1 MMTPRRQ
8 RPPFPGTGDG
18 AVVGGRGAPG
28 RKPRPA
34 EGSVFGVGVV
44 STRAASLDPEFQG
57 AGETG
62 PSSKL
67 SLIEHRLNTG
77 SGPSEQPAVWLAK
90 GHCHGAAE
98 FPRVPGPEAGA
109 AGFIGRSL
117 GLCGWEVTPSPPPPL
132 SSLNGW
138 DGGCRRKPPAPIPQ
152 LIPWLLSE
160 VCSGTL
166 TGSLVS
172 SGVEPVLIGSAWG
185 HLIGCPGAYHI

>member
-1 MMTPRRQ
+1 MRGSRYRHAGGHGDGTHDDAQEAATALPGHRGRG
-8 RPPFPGTGDG
+8 RCRGARGTGEE
-18 AVVGGRGAPG
+18 ASPRGRLC
-28 RKPRPA
+28 
-34 EGSVFGVGVV
+34 VGVGVV
-44 STRAASLDPEFQG
+44 STGAASLDPEFQG

-77 SGPSEQPAVWLAK
+77 SEPSEQPAVWLAE

-109 AGFIGRSL
+109 AGFTGRSL
-117 GLCGWEVTPSPPPPL
+117 GLWGWEVTPSPPPPL

-152 LIPWLLSE
+152 FIP
-160 VCSGTL
+160 
-166 TGSLVS
+166 
-172 SGVEPVLIGSAWG
+172 
-185 HLIGCPGAYHI
+185 GC